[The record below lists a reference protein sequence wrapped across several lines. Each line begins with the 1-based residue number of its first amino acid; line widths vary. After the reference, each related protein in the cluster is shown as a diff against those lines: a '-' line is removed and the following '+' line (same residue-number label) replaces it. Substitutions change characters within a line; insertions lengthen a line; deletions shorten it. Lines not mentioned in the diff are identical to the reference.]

1 MEKEEWIKV
10 WFNCITIST
19 GSLDL
24 ISGFHVI
31 PTWLR
36 SSLRYHGH
44 ILISN
49 FQSSTVQSAE
59 HDFFHCMNST
69 LQCIRRIWAP
79 QEEDCEMEINMQEI
93 DEKKP
98 WDQHQRKGIKMY
110 RVRRQVVMQPLL
122 NEVLSHLMGGSLSLV
137 RPLREFL
144 NWSEGYQPLYLCTDQ
159 TFNAGYPWKEARQ
172 WARQFA

>member
-98 WDQHQRKGIKMY
+98 
-110 RVRRQVVMQPLL
+110 L
-122 NEVLSHLMGGSLSLV
+122 GST
-137 RPLREFL
+137 PE
-144 NWSEGYQPLYLCTDQ
+144 EGHKDVQ
-159 TFNAGYPWKEARQ
+159 GKEASGNAASTEWSFISSHGGIPEPCKAAQRVLKLE
-172 WARQFA
+172 WGVPAFISMHWPNI